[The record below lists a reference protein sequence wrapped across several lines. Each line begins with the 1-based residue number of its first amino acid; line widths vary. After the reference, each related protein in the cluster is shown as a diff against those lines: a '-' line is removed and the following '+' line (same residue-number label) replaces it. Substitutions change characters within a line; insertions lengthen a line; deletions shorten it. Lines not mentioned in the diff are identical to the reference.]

1 MANCKKGVFGKQDNP
16 TIVLSEIK
24 QTIIY
29 QFAGW
34 SNNLLDVGDKFAESV
49 KIKNFPKTNK
59 AEGSVDTAILRIEPL
74 KWWLVSTELWD
85 EVTHPSFE
93 FFEIS
98 KKYKLCELNLTNSR
112 THIRV
117 SGESAVH
124 LLNRHLSIDLREK
137 SFNLNSIASTNFH
150 HCSVTL
156 WKSTKGYELFLPRA
170 FALSLWEIFIES
182 AGQFGY
188 EIK

>member
-1 MANCKKGVFGKQDNP
+1 MDSFSWTVSSIPLASYRAETHIFSPKKGVFGKQDNP

-93 FFEIS
+93 FFDIS
-98 KKYKLCELNLTNSR
+98 IRKPEYSEKKHFKFLTVFYIYK
-112 THIRV
+112 
-117 SGESAVH
+117 
-124 LLNRHLSIDLREK
+124 K
-137 SFNLNSIASTNFH
+137 
-150 HCSVTL
+150 
-156 WKSTKGYELFLPRA
+156 
-170 FALSLWEIFIES
+170 
-182 AGQFGY
+182 
-188 EIK
+188 